1 MDKSGGT
8 TILYIRRLFAHTLH
22 MAPIGGMLNLHFES
36 LADYLPLSHNIIIIH
51 DSDFTVIRDYRIMGI
66 YTDNTIINS
75 TR

>member
-22 MAPIGGMLNLHFES
+22 MAPIEGMLNLHFGS
-36 LADYLPLSHNIIIIH
+36 LADYLPLSHNIIH
-51 DSDFTVIRDYRIMGI
+51 DSDFTVIRDYRITGI
-66 YTDNTIINS
+66 YTDNTIRNS